1 MRCVEKKHLKIFIEN
16 VNKVSTTCG
25 WEAERDKHSINLL
38 WNFNSDLRKK
48 SRGLKLNN
56 ALGHHHP
63 ATLPPDHPSFLLKI
77 YYWLTKNVIHKCHQ
91 SRYLLRERDTSFPTG
106 LSKALTFKILDERR
120 NVLLTLGPEAADQ
133 FVAWP
138 SVISVMIQLSGAQS
152 LHNHLTWLLFP
163 TYDRLS
169 PDMWRTHIFRT
180 ISTISSPKENL
191 RQIVVRSVMLL

>member
-1 MRCVEKKHLKIFIEN
+1 MRRKEALKDIYR
-16 VNKVSTTCG
+16 KCKQSKYDLWLRG
-25 WEAERDKHSINLL
+25 WEGQA
-38 WNFNSDLRKK
+38 FNKLALELQLRLTKK

-77 YYWLTKNVIHKCHQ
+77 YYWLIKNVIHKCQQ